1 MTMNW
6 STVNTWWRNLA
17 TFRTLYL
24 LCLGQLASFVLALC
38 SFFSSL
44 IAELGVDAPLAQSLF
59 VYLAL
64 ALIYGGLLLYRR
76 QQLRV
81 SWYWYPLLGFVDVH
95 GNYLFNQAFQF
106 SSITSVTLLDCCT
119 IAWVII
125 LTRIFIGTRYS
136 LWQLLGAAACVAGL
150 GLVFLSDAG
159 VGGGGSSRPLVG
171 DLLVIGA
178 TVLLAMS
185 NVGLEFCVKKKDRVE
200 VMSMLGVFGFIVS
213 LCEICILERKDLE
226 SVKWSEDIILAFVGY
241 IFAGV
246 LFYTLIPLVLKLSGA
261 TLFNL
266 SVLTSDMWVVVFR
279 IFLYHQ
285 QVDWLYYLAFAV
297 IVMGLIV
304 YSTTGNDPVSVPYTE
319 DGNPDDQYLLVNEEN
334 GEPRNSSFTP

>member
-1 MTMNW
+1 MG
-6 STVNTWWRNLA
+6 A
-17 TFRTLYL
+17 F
-24 LCLGQLASFVLALC
+24 CF
-38 SFFSSL
+38 
-44 IAELGVDAPLAQSLF
+44 ID
-59 VYLAL
+59 
-64 ALIYGGLLLYRR
+64 
-76 QQLRV
+76 V

-185 NVGLEFCVKKKDRVE
+185 NVGLVSLILFLLSLLIINRQLYIQEFCVKKKDRVE

-241 IFAGV
+241 ILAGV